1 MKMSC
6 VGKITNILGK
16 STSPAFKDVKIDD
29 EIVFCVPL
37 AAVGGNRSTYAV
49 YIDCTNVR
57 TREKS
62 CLSFNQ
68 LGRIMEKFE
77 FEEVTF

>member
-1 MKMSC
+1 MKMRC
-6 VGKITNILGK
+6 VGKVTNILGK
-16 STSPAFKDVKIDD
+16 SDSPAFKNMQIGD

-37 AAVGGNRSTYAV
+37 RAVGGNRSTYAV

-68 LGRIMEKFE
+68 LGRIIKKFE
-77 FEEVTF
+77 FEEVTI